1 MSNIDSI
8 DIEHELDYQLA
19 QVVMGVRY
27 DCSIQEVWGDSKM
40 NRIDWCFWDYDYIK
54 ERVRDFYDVETF
66 IDKYSS
72 GSETTENV

>member
-1 MSNIDSI
+1 MSWIINWHKWLWEYAMIVA
-8 DIEHELDYQLA
+8 YRRY
-19 QVVMGVRY
+19 GV
-27 DCSIQEVWGDSKM
+27 IQKM

>member
-1 MSNIDSI
+1 M
-8 DIEHELDYQLA
+8 
-19 QVVMGVRY
+19 
-27 DCSIQEVWGDSKM
+27 IQKM

>member
-1 MSNIDSI
+1 MIVA
-8 DIEHELDYQLA
+8 YRRY
-19 QVVMGVRY
+19 GV
-27 DCSIQEVWGDSKM
+27 IQKM